1 MSSPAVLALETARY
15 GSLSEELRARFA
27 DLDEETLQD
36 TLEGLSE
43 LPELLKAI
51 MRSSLLD
58 EALAFGLKG
67 RLSEMKERLDR
78 LVERSSR
85 KRELVCESM
94 VRSGLTKIL
103 AEDFAVSLRQ
113 GLPKLEILD
122 EAKISGPYL
131 IPQPPRLDRAGL
143 LSALKRGELVEGA
156 SLIEG
161 QPHLHVRIK

>member
-58 EALAFGLKG
+58 EAFAFGLKG
-67 RLSEMKERLDR
+67 RLLPVTQQQQPATTQARYRPRL
-78 LVERSSR
+78 SSQR
-85 KRELVCESM
+85 QLKLKGKVA
-94 VRSGLTKIL
+94 LTKM
-103 AEDFAVSLRQ
+103 
-113 GLPKLEILD
+113 
-122 EAKISGPYL
+122 
-131 IPQPPRLDRAGL
+131 
-143 LSALKRGELVEGA
+143 
-156 SLIEG
+156 
-161 QPHLHVRIK
+161 

>member
-58 EALAFGLKG
+58 EAFAFGLKG
-67 RLSEMKERLDR
+67 RLSEMKEWLDR
-78 LVERSSR
+78 WVERSSR

-94 VRSGLTKIL
+94 VRSTEMSSGADETHTASDAAPRDEGTRPEL
-103 AEDFAVSLRQ
+103 SLC
-113 GLPKLEILD
+113 
-122 EAKISGPYL
+122 
-131 IPQPPRLDRAGL
+131 DR
-143 LSALKRGELVEGA
+143 
-156 SLIEG
+156 
-161 QPHLHVRIK
+161 

>member
-1 MSSPAVLALETARY
+1 MSSPAVLAIETARY

-43 LPELLKAI
+43 LPELLKAV

-58 EALAFGLKG
+58 EAYAFGLKG

-94 VRSGLTKIL
+94 VRSGPAKGV
-103 AEDFAVSLRQ
+103 ADDFALSL
-113 GLPKLEILD
+113 
-122 EAKISGPYL
+122 A
-131 IPQPPRLDRAGL
+131 
-143 LSALKRGELVEGA
+143 
-156 SLIEG
+156 
-161 QPHLHVRIK
+161 